1 MMRRALL
8 LVVALIAS
16 ACGGGGGSTSG
27 AGDAGGGAATGGGAG
42 GGAAT
47 GGGAGGGGA
56 ATSGGGDAG
65 GAATGGGGSG
75 AGGAPA
81 GPGVTGVL
89 ADEAG
94 QPIGGATVLF
104 CNTSVCYS
112 DRSRADG
119 RFTFVCDA
127 EPPVDFVVK
136 SMEDAGTTPRRGTT
150 MFPLRFTGAVTVDA
164 GSLFVPHLPAGAV
177 LGPSSDDPQ
186 VLEVGDG
193 LQLTVSRAALAA
205 PLGEALHD
213 IAARRIP
220 PERVPPLPDLGGEE
234 IVAVYALYPFATTSD
249 SPVGV
254 QAPSD
259 LAPGTPVKFRT
270 MSEYDGKLSA
280 PAAGVADGAVV
291 KTAPLSGIDELTWI
305 VISR

>member
-1 MMRRALL
+1 MMKRALL

-16 ACGGGGGSTSG
+16 ACDGGGGSTSG

-42 GGAAT
+42 GG
-47 GGGAGGGGA
+47 GSA

-65 GAATGGGGSG
+65 DGGGGAAGGSG

-104 CNTSVCYS
+104 CNTAVCYS

-119 RFTFVCDA
+119 RFTFLCDA
-127 EPPVDFVVK
+127 EPPVDFVLK

-150 MFPLRFTGAVTVDA
+150 MFPLRFTDAVTVDA
-164 GSLFVPHLPAGAV
+164 GLLFVPHLPAGAV
-177 LGPSSDDPQ
+177 LGPNSDDPQ

-193 LQLTVSRAALAA
+193 LQLTVNRAALAT

-249 SPVGV
+249 APVGV

-259 LAPGTPVKFRT
+259 LEPGTPVRFRT

-280 PAAGVADGAVV
+280 PAAGEADGAVV